1 MTNGSYILTVNAQGV
16 LHLHAPLSAGQLRQ
30 IAAVLTQM
38 ADGAV
43 IQPTVPQQAQPVPAP
58 ANGELV
64 HEQ

>member
-1 MTNGSYILTVNAQGV
+1 MTHYILTVNAQGV

-43 IQPTVPQQAQPVPAP
+43 IQPTVPPQAQPAPAP